1 MWVKTKSE
9 FWLCRRWVVI
19 TLWMSVRV
27 LTRILCVNVNVCH
40 GYNIDPKTLCQQIC
54 LCGLWESWTHIFSTK
69 NTSPLWFTIQ
79 VKDWLHPRYEVR
91 LSQFT
96 KPKALKTGLFWTQ
109 CLLWNFFFTTFL
121 LCNTKKTAQSATL
134 TFVTNVFQR
143 AEKIQDYANNPQWP
157 DRDQMSK
164 PGAVRSEKHVVTC
177 S

>member
-19 TLWMSVRV
+19 TLWMSVHV

-96 KPKALKTGLFWTQ
+96 KPKALKTGLFLDTVP
-109 CLLWNFFFTTFL
+109 LVKFFFSQHFYY
-121 LCNTKKTAQSATL
+121 ATL
-134 TFVTNVFQR
+134 RRLHKVQLSR
-143 AEKIQDYANNPQWP
+143 LS
-157 DRDQMSK
+157 QMFFKEQKNSRLCK
-164 PGAVRSEKHVVTC
+164 
-177 S
+177 